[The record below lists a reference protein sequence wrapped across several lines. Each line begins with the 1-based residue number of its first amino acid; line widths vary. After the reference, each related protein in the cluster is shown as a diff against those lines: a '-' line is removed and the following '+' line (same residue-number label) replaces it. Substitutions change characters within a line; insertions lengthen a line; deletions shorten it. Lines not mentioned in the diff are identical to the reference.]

1 MVEGTFGL
9 TLPPPTESLC
19 PSFQGRLMIINLG
32 LLLDHPQCEQDL
44 GAGLGHPVLD
54 DPRRR
59 GLLHEPP
66 MHGVRVLARGGGGHR
81 LLGCNSGG

>member
-1 MVEGTFGL
+1 MMVEGTFGL

-44 GAGLGHPVLD
+44 GAELGDPVTPQEEQLLVPQVD
-54 DPRRR
+54 HLLVVVL
-59 GLLHEPP
+59 LLH
-66 MHGVRVLARGGGGHR
+66 
-81 LLGCNSGG
+81 